1 MSRNKVLLVLLL
13 VALIVAMSA
22 CGYEK
27 INKSKVKDL
36 DYTVVSEIEMP
47 KEVID
52 IVNNRKEMPFKVTY
66 SDKEYTYIIIGY
78 GRQKY
83 SGYSIKV
90 EEVYESKNSI
100 CVKTKF
106 EGPTKHTNVETITY
120 PYIVIKIECTDKT
133 VVFGA

>member
-1 MSRNKVLLVLLL
+1 MKKNRVVLTLLL
-13 VALIVAMSA
+13 IAVILAISS
-22 CGYEK
+22 CSYEK
-27 INKSKVKDL
+27 MNKSKIKDL

-47 KEVID
+47 KEVLD
-52 IVNNRKEMPFKVTY
+52 IVNNRKTQPFKVTY

-78 GRQKY
+78 GQQKY

-106 EGPTKHTNVETITY
+106 EGPTKYSNVETLTC
-120 PYIVIKIECTDKT
+120 PYIVIKIEYNDKT